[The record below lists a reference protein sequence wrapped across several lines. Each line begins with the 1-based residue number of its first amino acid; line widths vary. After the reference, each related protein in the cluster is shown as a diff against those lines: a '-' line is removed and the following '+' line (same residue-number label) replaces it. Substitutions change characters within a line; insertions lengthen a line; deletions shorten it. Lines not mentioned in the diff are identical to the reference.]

1 MESYYD
7 CIIEDIIW
15 KNFNHWNSIDY
26 NCTKKCLPRYL
37 IHNSTL
43 QCEFDDDMK
52 CALDVM
58 YWRYVDHS
66 NCPRPC
72 SIVRYYGKVDFW
84 QPWNSSDSSFSID
97 FKYAPPTK
105 EKVYQEYHNTS
116 TRLIGAATAKD
127 AWLILFWFLRQFFV
141 IKRQIAAESTFFN
154 FFSSIWKPSQ
164 AFYALAATVALCDT
178 LN

>member
-1 MESYYD
+1 MYLSPSDTYLGKKDNCIMESYYD

-15 KNFNHWNSIDY
+15 KNFNHWNSIDF

-58 YWRYVDHS
+58 YWKYVDHS

-105 EKVYQEYHNTS
+105 EKVYQEY
-116 TRLIGAATAKD
+116 LIY
-127 AWLILFWFLRQFFV
+127 
-141 IKRQIAAESTFFN
+141 N
-154 FFSSIWKPSQ
+154 FFDIFGSVGGTLGIFIGFSLNS
-164 AFYALAATVALCDT
+164 AFNCIINRLKNVRLDWVKT
-178 LN
+178 